1 MVRESRLADIYK
13 SELKNKGLLG
23 ALVSA
28 IGERTKEK
36 TDIRRILPQSGLT
49 GAAFGKMF
57 GKAYK
62 YNDRPKSSVGS
73 VKNVGSTVGS
83 SGDSAVS
90 QEVNE
95 KLTRISTDNRITAK
109 NTIVLPAMAR
119 DMNLTRMNI
128 QKLVNLSGGK
138 ASTKSDMFFKRA
150 GEREDQYESQ
160 YKKNTI
166 TKTPAAATATPAVGG
181 GGLGGIL
188 GKLIG
193 PTILTALTEIMKDFT
208 GVLKSFFSPANILKH
223 LVTGFPLALLVASIG
238 KGIKDAFDEYEKS
251 GNLSEAS
258 LKFLSGMTFGLL
270 NEEFFQIHIITPIVD
285 FVESTESML
294 RKMFGKVTPKTVTK
308 TEEQA
313 GGTTTTI
320 PGGAAVAVQRTSQR
334 PTDPNSLMGRMAA
347 RKAAEA
353 AAKTSSTSPTPV
365 EKNPLLDM
373 IAKGESEGA
382 GGYNAMNQGT
392 ISGKVMGSGSS
403 EKIIKE
409 KLTDMTVGQ
418 VMERGAKKTDDVKT
432 RKEKGLIF
440 AAGRYQII
448 PETLAGLV
456 KQGIV
461 SKDDKFDE
469 TTQDKLGMALI
480 EQTGAMKLASAGK
493 FDEAQNALAKIFA
506 SIPLATDVD
515 DKKAGQSYYEKKGEN
530 TSHSGL
536 NVKGALMSSISPTG
550 LALASTP
557 ATPVTLPKVS
567 GTSLETASL
576 DNATSRMTS
585 SAAAPTIVNAPVTN
599 NMSSGG
605 GGGNMA
611 AASVYDNE
619 LAKKFFSSSVFA

>member
-1 MVRESRLADIYK
+1 MARESRLAEIYK

-62 YNDRPKSSVGS
+62 YNDRSKSSVGS
-73 VKNVGSTVGS
+73 VRNVGSTVGS

-128 QKLVNLSGGK
+128 QKLVKLSGGK

-160 YKKNTI
+160 FKKNT
-166 TKTPAAATATPAVGG
+166 TPQTPAAATTTPAVGG

-193 PTILTALTEIMKDFT
+193 PTILTAITEIMKDFT
-208 GVLKSFFSPANILKH
+208 DVLKSFFSPANILKQ
-223 LVTGFPLALLVASIG
+223 LVTKFPLALLVTSIG
-238 KGIKDAFDEYEKS
+238 NGIKDGFDEWEKS
-251 GNLSEAS
+251 GDLSKAS

-270 NEEFFQIHIITPIVD
+270 NEEFFQFHIITPIVD
-285 FVESTESML
+285 FVESIESML
-294 RKMFGKVTPKTVTK
+294 KKVFGKVTPKIVTK

-320 PGGAAVAVQRTSQR
+320 PGGAAVAVQSTSQR
-334 PTDPNSLMGRMAA
+334 PTDPNSLMGKIAA

-353 AAKTSSTSPTPV
+353 AAKTSPTSPTQAG
-365 EKNPLLDM
+365 KNPLLDM

-392 ISGKVMGSGSS
+392 ISGKVIGSGSS

-418 VMERGAKKTDDVKT
+418 VMERGAKKTDDAKT

-480 EQTGAMKLASAGK
+480 EQTGAMKLAAAGK
-493 FDEAQNALAKIFA
+493 FDEAQNALAKIWA
-506 SIPLATDVD
+506 AIPLATDVD
-515 DKKAGQSYYEKKGEN
+515 DKKAGQSYFEKKGEN

-536 NVKGALMSSISPTG
+536 NVKDALMSSIPPTG
-550 LALASTP
+550 VALAST
-557 ATPVTLPKVS
+557 ATPATLPKVS
-567 GTSLETASL
+567 GASLETASL

-585 SAAAPTIVNAPVTN
+585 SAAAPTIVHAPVTN

-605 GGGNMA
+605 GGGNLA
-611 AASVYDNE
+611 TASVYDTE
-619 LAKKFFSSSVFA
+619 LAKKFFNSSAFA